1 MKRPRLMWL
10 VLALASLALI
20 AAACSGAGASG
31 DRSEDGEPGA
41 TQPSRPGQPI
51 EPGQPGQPVL
61 PPADPDEPVSSDD
74 PVRPTP
80 PPASDEPAFA
90 TEPQLAPIDELDL
103 LIRESYPPQYAVR
116 IVSGIPSGCASYD
129 RTEVERDGNR
139 ITIEVWNRV
148 ISDPD
153 VACTMIYGMHEQ
165 TVELGTDFEPGEE
178 YTVIVNGERLSFTA
192 Q

>member
-31 DRSEDGEPGA
+31 DGSEGGEPGA
-41 TQPSRPGQPI
+41 SQPSQPSQPT
-51 EPGQPGQPVL
+51 EPAQPAL

-80 PPASDEPAFA
+80 PPSSDEPAFA

-116 IVSGIPSGCASYD
+116 IVSGIPSGCARYD